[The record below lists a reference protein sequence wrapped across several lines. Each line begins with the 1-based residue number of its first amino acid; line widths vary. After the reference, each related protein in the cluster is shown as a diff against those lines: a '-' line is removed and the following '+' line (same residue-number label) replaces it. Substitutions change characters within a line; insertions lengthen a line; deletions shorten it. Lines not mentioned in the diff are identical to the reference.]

1 LTRTATHGML
11 WSGVTSERLSIAQTS
26 AGARFGTARPG
37 NRQPV
42 MSSPFRAV
50 PDLPKL
56 LHKLL
61 RQVPAGK
68 VTTYGDLADALGNRI
83 AARWVGH
90 FMLHHEHDA
99 ACPCHRVVRADGELG
114 LYIVGDPQTKAKRLA
129 AEGIVIRQGKI
140 DLARFGFDR
149 FVSDRP
155 LETLRRTQQ
164 ALAAN
169 VSLSSRRRL
178 VPERVAGVDVSYRDP
193 QQAVAAYAL
202 VEVESGQLV
211 WSTTVRRHVV
221 FPYITSYLSFRE
233 LPVLLDLLDAVRAAG
248 RLAEP
253 VLVDG
258 SGVLHQ
264 RHLGIASHLG
274 IAASLSTIGVTKKL
288 LCGRVD
294 LDGLEPLESRPVV
307 YEDRLIGAA
316 LRPTAG
322 SRRPIFISPGHRV
335 SLALA
340 ERVVRRVLLGRR
352 LPEPLYWADRL
363 SRSGAR
369 AAADK

>member
-1 LTRTATHGML
+1 MTA
-11 WSGVTSERLSIAQTS
+11 SS
-26 AGARFGTARPG
+26 F
-37 NRQPV
+37 RQL
-42 MSSPFRAV
+42 

-56 LHKLL
+56 LEQLL

-68 VTTYGDLADALGNRI
+68 VTTYGDLAGALGNRI

-90 FMLHHEHDA
+90 FMLHHAHHA
-99 ACPCHRVVRADGELG
+99 ACPCHRVVRADGEPG
-114 LYIVGDPQTKAKRLA
+114 LYVAGDTQAKAKRLA
-129 AEGIVIRQGKI
+129 ADGIAVREGKI
-140 DLARFGFDR
+140 DVGRFGFDR

-164 ALAAN
+164 ALAAQ
-169 VSLSSRRRL
+169 VSLRSRRRVPKL
-178 VPERVAGVDVSYRDP
+178 VGGVDVSYRNPDE
-193 QQAVAAYAL
+193 AVATYAL
-202 VEVESGQLV
+202 VEAESGRLV
-211 WSTTVRRHVV
+211 WSTTVRRRVA

-248 RLAEP
+248 RLAEA

-264 RHLGIASHLG
+264 RGLGIASHLG

-294 LDGLEPLESRPVV
+294 LDGLGPLESRPVV
-307 YEDRLIGAA
+307 YEDRLVGMA

-335 SLALA
+335 SVALA
-340 ERVVRRVLLGRR
+340 EEVVRRVLLGRR

-363 SRSGAR
+363 SRSDAR
-369 AAADK
+369 AAADQ